1 MATKATH
8 TPNHT
13 GGGYKPGQP
22 KQVKKLVKIAKKL
35 NKEPKR
41 FKVESSAIKE
51 IKIKDWGKVPPIAC
65 LYRIT
70 NLDTGEIYW
79 GVHKYKRG
87 ERPGD

>member
-51 IKIKDWGKVPPIAC
+51 IKIKD
-65 LYRIT
+65 
-70 NLDTGEIYW
+70 
-79 GVHKYKRG
+79 
-87 ERPGD
+87 